1 MKKLNVSKIFEG
13 CFNLS
18 EKRIV
23 NTLEEGARMYGGA
36 TKIGNTI
43 YSNCTE
49 SNEFE
54 IKDYNNTVGII
65 VPGTL
70 DVDTKIDNSK
80 FVNQVLEMLGNR
92 LVQNVEIQGAWT
104 MENGNVV
111 IEDNNLLTFTTNNL
125 MQDLELLKDIAKWL
139 KVAMNQEAISIV
151 VDDSLAIY

>member
-1 MKKLNVSKIFEG
+1 MKLNVTRIFEG

-23 NTLEEGARMYGGA
+23 NSLEEGARLYGGA
-36 TKIGNTI
+36 TKIGEVI
-43 YSNCTE
+43 YSNYNE

-54 IKDYNNTVGII
+54 IKEYDNTVGVI

-70 DVDTKIDNSK
+70 DVDTKIDNFK

-104 MENGNVV
+104 MENGDVV
-111 IEDNNLLTFTTNNL
+111 IENNNMLLFDSTNIVE
-125 MQDLELLKDIAKWL
+125 DLELLKGIAEYL
-139 KVAMNQEAISIV
+139 KVAMSQEAISIIV
-151 VDDSLAIY
+151 NDSLAIY

>member
-1 MKKLNVSKIFEG
+1 MKLNVTKIFEG

-23 NTLEEGARMYGGA
+23 NSLEEGARLYGGA
-36 TKIGNTI
+36 TKIGETI
-43 YSNCTE
+43 YSNYNE

-54 IKDYNNTVGII
+54 VKENDNTVGVI

-70 DVDTKIDNSK
+70 DVDTKIDNFK

-104 MENGNVV
+104 MENGDVV
-111 IEDNNLLTFTTNNL
+111 IEDNNLITFTTNNL
-125 MQDLELLKDIAKWL
+125 IEDLELLKDVAAYL
-139 KVAMNQEAISIV
+139 KEAMNQEAVSIIV
-151 VDDSLAIY
+151 NDSLAIY